1 MNFIEG
7 LLKSSSKDVILVVVD
22 RLPKYAHF
30 VAFSHPF
37 TAATIAN
44 KFWKKVHCLH
54 GTPESIVSD
63 RDKRFSATFG
73 NPYSNYW
80 VLNYTLALL
89 ITLKVMVRL
98 RELIGALRTICCA

>member
-1 MNFIEG
+1 MDFIEA

-22 RLPKYAHF
+22 RLSKYAHF

-73 NPYSNYW
+73 NPYSNYC

-89 ITLKVMVRL
+89 IILKVMVRL
-98 RELIGALRTICCA
+98 RE